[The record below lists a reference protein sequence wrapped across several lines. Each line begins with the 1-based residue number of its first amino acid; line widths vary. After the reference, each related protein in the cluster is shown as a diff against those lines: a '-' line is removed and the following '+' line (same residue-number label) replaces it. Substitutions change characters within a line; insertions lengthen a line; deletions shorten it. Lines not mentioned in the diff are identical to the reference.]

1 MANLKLGVNI
11 DHVATLRQARRDV
24 DPDPV
29 SAARVARA
37 AGADLIVCHLRQD
50 RRHIQDRDLQ
60 ALRKVLKSGLHLEL
74 ADRPEMIKIALAVKP
89 DWVCI
94 VPETP
99 EEVTTQGGLDLKAAK
114 PAALEKTIK
123 RLKGAGIGVSLF
135 VDPEA
140 VAVRT
145 AHNLGADAVELC
157 TSEYAEANGRHA
169 QRTEL
174 ERLEL
179 AGYLAHE
186 LKLELHAGHALDY
199 SNVAPVAGIPHMRC
213 LNIGF
218 AIISRSVFMG
228 LKAAVAEMKRTIAQQ
243 QP

>member
-1 MANLKLGVNI
+1 MANVKLGVNI
-11 DHVATLRQARRDV
+11 DHVATLRQARREV

-50 RRHIQDRDLQ
+50 RRHIQDRDLHN
-60 ALRKVLKSGLHLEL
+60 LRKVLKTGLHVEM
-74 ADRPEMIKIALAVKP
+74 ADRPEMLKIALAVKP
-89 DWVCI
+89 DWVCL

-99 EEVTTQGGLDLKAAK
+99 DEVTTQGGLDLKAAK
-114 PAALEKTIK
+114 GVEKTIK
-123 RLKGAGIGVSLF
+123 KLTDAGIGVSVF

-140 VAVRT
+140 VAVRM
-145 AHNLGADAVELC
+145 AHNFGADAVELC
-157 TSEYAEANGRHA
+157 TSEYAKSVGRHR
-169 QRTEL
+169 QHTEL
-174 ERLEL
+174 ERLQL

-199 SNVAPVAGIPHMRC
+199 SNVAPVAQIPHMKC

-218 AIISRSVFMG
+218 AVVARSIFMG
-228 LKAAVAEMKRTIAQQ
+228 LKPAVIEMKRLIQQ
-243 QP
+243 A

>member
-1 MANLKLGVNI
+1 MANIKLGVNI

-29 SAARVARA
+29 SAARVARS

-50 RRHIQDRDLQ
+50 RRHIQDKDLHN
-60 ALRKVLKSGLHLEL
+60 LRKVLKTGLHVEM
-74 ADRPEMIKIALAVKP
+74 ADRPEMVKIALDVRP
-89 DWVCI
+89 DWVCL

-99 EEVTTQGGLDLKAAK
+99 TEVTTEGGLDLKSGK
-114 PAALEKTIK
+114 SLEKTVK
-123 RLKGAGIGVSLF
+123 KLRDAGIGVSLF

-140 VAVRT
+140 VAVRM
-145 AHNLGADAVELC
+145 AHNFGADAVELC
-157 TSEYAEANGRHA
+157 TAEYAKSVGRHR
-169 QRTEL
+169 QHTEL
-174 ERLEL
+174 ERLQL

-199 SNVAPVAGIPHMRC
+199 SNVVPVAQIPDVRC

-218 AIISRSVFMG
+218 AIISRSIFMG
-228 LKAAVAEMKRTIAQQ
+228 LKPAVIEMKRLIQQ
-243 QP
+243 A